1 MLLGLWLLTYGITVV
16 ILLHMK
22 TAISIPDEVFSAAEK
37 AAKKLGV
44 SRSELYT
51 NAVREFIER
60 YGREGITEKLNEV
73 YSAEGEA
80 IVFDKKLAEM
90 QSASLPREEW

>member
-1 MLLGLWLLTYGITVV
+1 
-16 ILLHMK
+16 MK
-22 TAISIPDEVFSAAEK
+22 TAISIPDDIFAAAEK

-51 NAVREFIER
+51 NAVREFVER

-73 YSAEGEA
+73 YSGSDVE
-80 IVFDKKLAEM
+80 VSLDKSLTEM
-90 QSASLPREEW
+90 QAASLPREEW